1 MPDAIKRTADNVFWT
16 EWAAVTAYTRE
27 LLLMYAEHSIMLT
40 VNPQKLAEAIHQQDV
55 RKQRK
60 KAVDRSNSHN
70 RQKVETWEKF
80 PPLIIP
86 H

>member
-16 EWAAVTAYTRE
+16 EWAAVTAHTRE

-40 VNPQKLAEAIHQQDV
+40 VNPQKLAKAIHQADI
-55 RKQRK
+55 RRQRK
-60 KAVDRSNSHN
+60 KAADRSNSHN
-70 RQKVETWEKF
+70 RQKVESIAKF

-86 H
+86 

>member
-1 MPDAIKRTADNVFWT
+1 MPDAIKRTADDVFWT

-55 RKQRK
+55 RNKE
-60 KAVDRSNSHN
+60 KAADRSNSHN
-70 RQKVETWEKF
+70 RRKVESIAKF

-86 H
+86 

>member
-16 EWAAVTAYTRE
+16 EWAAVTAHTRE
-27 LLLMYAEHSIMLT
+27 LLRMYEDHDIVLT
-40 VNPQKLAEAIHQQDV
+40 VNARKLDEAIHQQDV

-60 KAVDRSNSHN
+60 KAADCANSQD
-70 RQKVETWEKF
+70 RQKVESIAKF

-86 H
+86 